1 MNSNNEKNNKQGLS
15 IENTLQRISSG
26 RKLPKSLIIVL
37 VFLYA
42 GATALTLQM
51 AFGNGTITLFDNEL
65 PMTVFAGVF
74 TSLANMCLIVM
85 VILYKKVGF
94 ITALIIMAGQFPSLT
109 ISFFIR
115 KNPNSLPGLFMNV
128 LTFITVIIIYFANAK
143 AERFQ
148 QRIREQAVTDMLT
161 GLPNLFAS
169 TELMKE
175 LSANNEKFILVSVD
189 LNNFKSINDTM
200 GHDAGN
206 QVLKELAR
214 RWKELA
220 DSGRTGTV
228 DFVARL
234 GGDEFVLIIRKYPF
248 ADDALEAIKAYKK
261 EMEKTFTIDDCD
273 YYVNARFGYAEY
285 PADADN
291 IDALISGTNAALD
304 ECKHSTTENNIL
316 HFTPERFRLAQTLE
330 IERKIHKALDNDA
343 ILFHLQPQYGMDH
356 KLRGFEALARMR
368 DDNGDMISPAEFIP
382 VAEKTGLIDQVDIC
396 VFRKAATFLSE
407 FIRTKHLDIVL
418 SINVSVRHL
427 MKNNFIEEI
436 RDIIETTGMPVENME
451 IEITE
456 SIMIDSAEKAL
467 QRIDEIKEMGI
478 RIAIDDF
485 GTGYSSLSYLN
496 NFPADML
503 KIDKSFID
511 VMNNSESNKQYVATI
526 ISIGHILHLDVISE
540 GVESADQLETLRSVG
555 CDYIQGFIWGRPLP
569 PEEAGKLIAG

>member
-1 MNSNNEKNNKQGLS
+1 MNSNNEKNNKQGFS
-15 IENTLQRISSG
+15 IENTLKRISSG
-26 RKLPKSLIIVL
+26 RRLPKSLLVVL

-51 AFGNGTITLFDNEL
+51 AFGDGTITLFDNEL
-65 PMTVFAGVF
+65 PMSVFAGVF

-85 VILYKKVGF
+85 VILYKKAGF

-109 ISFFIR
+109 ISFFVR
-115 KNPNSLPGLFMNV
+115 RNPNSLPGLFMNV

-148 QRIREQAVTDMLT
+148 QRMREQAVTDMLT

-169 TELMKE
+169 TELMKV
-175 LSANNEKFILVSVD
+175 LSETNEKFVLASID

-200 GHDAGN
+200 GHEAGN
-206 QVLKELAR
+206 QVLKEIAR

-220 DSGRTGTV
+220 DSGKTGTV

-234 GGDEFVLIIRKYPF
+234 GGDEFVLIIRQYPL
-248 ADDALEAIKAYKK
+248 AEDALETIKAYKQ
-261 EMEKTFTIDDCD
+261 ELEKTFTIDDCD

-285 PADADN
+285 PTDADN

-304 ECKHSTTENNIL
+304 ECKHSATENSIL
-316 HFTPERFRLAQTLE
+316 HFTPERFRMAQTLE
-330 IERKIHKALDNDA
+330 IERKIHKALENDTIA
-343 ILFHLQPQYGMDH
+343 FHLQPQYDMEH
-356 KLRGFEALARMR
+356 RLRGFEALARMK
-368 DDNGDMISPAEFIP
+368 DDNGSMISPAEFIP

-396 VFRKAATFLSE
+396 VFRKAAGFLSE
-407 FIRTKHLDIVL
+407 FIRTKQLDIVL

-427 MKNNFIEEI
+427 MKNNFIDEI
-436 RDIIETTGMPVENME
+436 RDILETTGMPVENLE

-511 VMNNSESNKQYVATI
+511 VMNSSESNKQYVATI

-540 GVESADQLETLRSVG
+540 GVESDDQLETLRSVG